1 MDFSKEQLM
10 AILGVS
16 EDEFHLA
23 VRNVLLS
30 VDGRLFVWALLAHT
44 GYFHAQLEDS
54 ETLLFQQGKRSV
66 GQILYHF
73 LEQYQEDFLTTTRK
87 EHRDRIHL
95 RDSNQG
101 EKDGRAKS
109 TSKRTSERYSESAGD
124 RYTGDDGEPS
134 ALREWAKRSRELY
147 EGGERGNRRIY
158 DPGPEYELKLD
169 KESILTEDHLKD
181 ISEYAKEH
189 KLSEKQAKSLLEM
202 RGDAVGRT
210 HEGLKELHKAKVE
223 TWSKELGARKEFAE
237 EKQWVDKAVNHFG
250 TDDLYKTLK
259 DTGYSNYP
267 PLWDFLKGVGRAL
280 SNDSLVE
287 GSPAGNDTGPKDL
300 GDIMYPNMK

>member
-1 MDFSKEQLM
+1 MDEQNQQ
-10 AILGVS
+10 AN
-16 EDEFHLA
+16 EPANDTQ
-23 VRNVLLS
+23 N
-30 VDGRLFVWALLAHT
+30 
-44 GYFHAQLEDS
+44 
-54 ETLLFQQGKRSV
+54 QQGTDTPGTTENPQPSEN
-66 GQILYHF
+66 GQKGP
-73 LEQYQEDFLTTTRK
+73 ENSTKGANEETEESTT
-87 EHRDRIHL
+87 
-95 RDSNQG
+95 Q
-101 EKDGRAKS
+101 A
-109 TSKRTSERYSESAGD
+109 
-124 RYTGDDGEPS
+124 
-134 ALREWAKRSRELY
+134 
-147 EGGERGNRRIY
+147 
-158 DPGPEYELKLD
+158 PEYELKLD

-202 RGDAVGRT
+202 REDAVGRT
-210 HEGLKELHKAKVE
+210 HEGLKELHKTKVE

-267 PLWDFLKGVGRAL
+267 PLWDFLKGIGRAL